1 MHMSESNDNTT
12 NVTPLRKQQ
21 TLPGIGRDIPEVE
34 AAAVRLKDHRVKRM
48 AMQEKEAELADELV
62 EAMAKHE
69 VTAFKFDEDGVKF
82 TARIKTGKVKVS
94 VTKDKADAAAEDA
107 A

>member
-1 MHMSESNDNTT
+1 MSESNEKNT

-21 TLPGIGRDIPEVE
+21 NLPGIGRDIPEVE

-48 AMQEKEAELADELV
+48 AMQEQEQELADALV
-62 EAMAKHE
+62 ELMAKHE

-82 TARIKTGKVKVS
+82 TAKVKPGKLKVS
-94 VTKDKADAAAEDA
+94 VTKDKASVDAEDA